1 MRRPPARRPRLL
13 AVALL
18 SGLTACAEDGP
29 SVRPVVVTVAAQPC
43 DRPNRSRG
51 VGVVVADGVVATA
64 GHTVEGALRELTVDG
79 TPAQVIAVDPRTDLA
94 LLANETAIQPAELS
108 PIPTERAHLV
118 GPGGATQVTIVG
130 TGPLVVD
137 DTTDRRRYVRQVHTF
152 EPGVSD
158 GTSGAPLVDDRNRV
172 IGVVVLSGSG
182 VAYASTA
189 GELTAL
195 LERTRDQSP
204 TISGV
209 CLN

>member
-1 MRRPPARRPRLL
+1 MTDPTGH
-13 AVALL
+13 AV
-18 SGLTACAEDGP
+18 
-29 SVRPVVVTVAAQPC
+29 
-43 DRPNRSRG
+43 

-64 GHTVEGALRELTVDG
+64 GHTVEGPLRELTVDG
-79 TPAQVIAVDPRTDLA
+79 TPAQVIVVDPRTDLA
-94 LLANETAIQPAELS
+94 LLAVETSIEPAPLS
-108 PIPTERAHLV
+108 ATSPDQAQVLGPV
-118 GPGGATQVTIVG
+118 GAAEVTIVG
-130 TGPLVVD
+130 TGPLVVE
-137 DTTDRRRYVRQVHTF
+137 DTTDQRRYRRQVHTF
-152 EPGVSD
+152 EPGVIE

-189 GELTAL
+189 GEVAAL